1 MNRNTATLD
10 HILSRLRAYRF
21 RNKLYDLFTGLAL
34 FIALMVPASY
44 LLLLLESV
52 WPLSVPFRVSA
63 VLFWGVLLIFSFARW
78 LAFPLYRLL
87 FTPDSPELNRVALE
101 VGSKFEGLNDRL
113 ANALQ
118 LVQQGLN
125 HPDQYSP
132 ELVEASIENAQDQVK
147 QEKFVDRIDTR
158 SLRASAKK
166 VFLVVAVFSLFAIA
180 MRSDFSKSFERL
192 THPTFDYEFDPLF
205 TIQVAPGDTT
215 ILKGKTLDI
224 KAWASKSLG
233 EIELDLSENDVSEK
247 VLIPSF
253 DDTFRYSFDNI
264 RNSIQYRFIAGRYQS
279 EQHLIKVVEPPIVR
293 SLKVKITPPAYTG
306 ENSYSLEENM
316 GDIQALM
323 GSKIEIFTEMN
334 KELSHAWLR
343 FDDDSRLKLEK
354 AGRRYT
360 TNFKISKDQHYH
372 FTLQDTMGYENAN
385 PITYHISVIE
395 DQNPFVRIL
404 VPGRDVELPENM
416 TLPLRVLAQDDYG
429 VSKLVL
435 AYQLVPGG
443 ETKIDSN
450 GFAEQTLAGISE
462 SEQIDHRFSWDLS
475 TLDLFP
481 KDAVVY
487 YIKAFDNDNIRG
499 PKFAR
504 SEIYW
509 ARFPSLYEMYEELSL
524 QQESVSDQV
533 QSVYQKTK
541 ELQKTIDDL
550 SLEMKRQER
559 KPMDWQKRQEIEEVA
574 KKKQDMQKSLK
585 EVSKDLDKMIKSME
599 KDELVSAE
607 TLEKYRQLQ
616 ELTQEILTPELE
628 KAMQE
633 LSESIKNMDENL
645 IQKALESIKQDETS
659 FQRKLDRTIEL
670 LRRLKA
676 EQKLDQAIKLAQDV
690 KDREEKLAN
699 ALKEQSRDIEEL
711 AKEQEGIKEQTESF
725 QKTLEEL
732 SKELE
737 PFSAEA
743 KDKVSETRNQL
754 QQQKITEQ
762 MDHVSQQMQQ
772 DSQKAAQSSQQ
783 IAQQM
788 QQMVEQLQKAK
799 SDMTGKSAQ
808 KTMMALKKSAHDMVE
823 LSKQQENLARTTAEQ
838 SSNSPQLPD
847 IIEQQSQLQSGL
859 QRSLGQL
866 FEASKQ
872 SLAIQPEIAQ
882 QILKAQQN
890 MQKAQQS
897 MTDRN
902 TSRASQEQ
910 AQAMGHLN
918 QAAWKISQN
927 LNQMGQQSGSGGMS
941 FEQFMQQMQ
950 QMAQSQQGINKQSLG
965 MGIGQHLA
973 QQAAMSRLTQRQG
986 QVRKTMQQL
995 AKEAKGMRN
1004 VLGDLDHIVEE
1015 MKKNEKDF
1023 TQNEITPET
1032 IERQN
1037 RIMSRMLD
1045 AQKSIRERE
1054 TSRQRQGE
1062 TAKPVFA
1069 TSPEE
1074 LPENLNQQNQLQR
1087 DLLRAKREGYTRDYF
1102 ELIKSYFES
1111 MQKENHAN

>member
-1 MNRNTATLD
+1 MKKNTATLD

-34 FIALMVPASY
+34 FITFMMPVS
-44 LLLLLESV
+44 LLLLILESF
-52 WPLSVPFRVSA
+52 WPLSIPFRVGA
-63 VLFWGVLLIFSFARW
+63 VLFWGALFIFSFARW
-78 LAFPLYRLL
+78 LAYPLVRLL
-87 FTPDSPELNRVALE
+87 FTPHLPELNQVALE

-125 HPDQYSP
+125 YPDQYSP
-132 ELVEASIENAQDQVK
+132 ELIEASIENAQDQVK

-158 SLRASAKK
+158 PLQATVKK
-166 VFLVVAVFSLFAIA
+166 VFIIAAVFVLFAVA
-180 MRSDFSKSFERL
+180 MSADFSKSFDRL
-192 THPTFDYEFDPLF
+192 THPAFDYEFDPLF
-205 TIQVAPGDTT
+205 AIQVAPGDTT
-215 ILKGKTLDI
+215 VLKGKPLYV
-224 KAWASKSLG
+224 KAWASQSLG
-233 EIELDLSENDVSEK
+233 EIELEILENSVSEK

-264 RNSIQYRFIAGRYQS
+264 RNSLRYRFIAGRYKS
-279 EQHLIKVVEPPIVR
+279 EQHMIQVVEPPIVR
-293 SLKVKITPPAYTG
+293 SLNVKITPPAYTG
-306 ENSYSLEENM
+306 ETSYSLEENV
-316 GDIQALM
+316 GDIQALL
-323 GSKIEIFTEMN
+323 GSKVEISAKMN
-334 KELSHAWLR
+334 KELSKALLR
-343 FDDDSRLKLEK
+343 FDDESSTRLEK
-354 AGRRYT
+354 VGQRYT
-360 TNFKISKDQHYH
+360 ASFRISKDQQYH
-372 FTLQDTMGYENAN
+372 FSLQDTMGYQNAH
-385 PITYHISVIE
+385 PISYRISVIE

-404 VPGRDVELPENM
+404 VPGRDVDIPESM
-416 TLPLRVLAQDDYG
+416 TLPVRILAQDDYG

-443 ETKIDSN
+443 ETKIDSS
-450 GFAEQTLAGISE
+450 GFAEQALAGIKE
-462 SEQIDHRFSWDLS
+462 SEQIDHRFNWDLS
-475 TLDLFP
+475 SLDLFP

-487 YIKAFDNDNIRG
+487 YLKAFDNDNISG

-509 ARFPSLYEMYEELSL
+509 ARFPSLYEMYEELSV

-550 SLEMKRQER
+550 SLEMKRQD
-559 KPMDWQKRQEIEEVA
+559 KKAMDWQKRQEIEEVA
-574 KKKQDMQKSLK
+574 RKKQDMQKSLK
-585 EVSKDLDKMIKSME
+585 EVSKDLDKMIQSME

-607 TLEKYRQLQ
+607 TLEKYKQLQ
-616 ELTQEILTPELE
+616 ELTQEIMTPELE

-633 LSESIKNMDENL
+633 LSESIKSMDENL

-670 LRRLKA
+670 LKRLKA
-676 EQKLDQAIKLAQDV
+676 EQKLDQAIKLAQDI
-690 KDREEKLAN
+690 KEREEKLAN
-699 ALKEQSRDIEEL
+699 ALEEQSRDIEEL
-711 AKEQEGIKEQTESF
+711 ANEQERIKEQTGSF
-725 QKTLEEL
+725 QKTLDEL
-732 SKELE
+732 SNELE

-743 KDKVSETRNQL
+743 KDKVSETLQQL
-754 QQQKITEQ
+754 QQQKLTEQ

-772 DSQKAAQSSQQ
+772 NPQNAAQSSQK

-788 QQMVEQLQKAK
+788 QQMIQQLQSAK
-799 SDMTGKSAQ
+799 SDMTGKNAQ

-823 LSKQQENLARTTAEQ
+823 LSKQQENLARITGQQ
-838 SSNSPQLPD
+838 SSNSPQLPE
-847 IIEQQSQLQSGL
+847 IIEQQSQIQSGL
-859 QRSLGQL
+859 QRSLEQL

-872 SLAIQPEIAQ
+872 SLAIQPDIAQ
-882 QILKAQQN
+882 QILNAQQN
-890 MQKAQQS
+890 MQQAQQS

-910 AQAMGHLN
+910 AQAMGHLD

-950 QMAQSQQGINKQSLG
+950 QMAQSQQGINQQSLG

-973 QQAAMSRLTQRQG
+973 QQAAMSRLTHRQG

-1004 VLGDLDHIVEE
+1004 ILGDLDNIVEE
-1015 MKKNEKDF
+1015 MKKVEKDF
-1023 TQNEITPET
+1023 AQKEITRET

-1069 TSPEE
+1069 TSPQE
-1074 LPENLNQQNQLQR
+1074 LPENFEQNQLQR
-1087 DLLRAKREGYTRDYF
+1087 DLLRARREGYTRDYF

-1111 MQKENHAN
+1111 IQKENHAN